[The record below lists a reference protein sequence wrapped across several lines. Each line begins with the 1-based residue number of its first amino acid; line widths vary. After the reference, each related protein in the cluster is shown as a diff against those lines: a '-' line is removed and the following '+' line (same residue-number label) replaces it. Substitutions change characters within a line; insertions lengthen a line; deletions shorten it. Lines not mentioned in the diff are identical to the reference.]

1 MRNLY
6 LGINYSMTKQQS
18 YFWFGLFAFGTIA
31 FTLVQDNIRPNY
43 SGQNDLIKYL
53 LGIAPNFF
61 AGLGLSS
68 FFVVMITHINST
80 SKKPSTSVWLN
91 SKAHISSIVI
101 SVIGLSLWEFM
112 QTFSTRGHFDVHDLI
127 WTIIGAL
134 TFYLIWLV
142 VNNRNTTQ
150 L

>member
-1 MRNLY
+1 MSKR
-6 LGINYSMTKQQS
+6 QS

-31 FTLVQDNIRPNY
+31 FTLVQDNIRQNY
-43 SGQNDLIKYL
+43 HGPSDLIKYL

-80 SKKPSTSVWLN
+80 SKKPSTSVWLT
-91 SKAHISSIVI
+91 SKAQISSFFI

-112 QTFSTRGHFDVHDLI
+112 QTFSVHGHFDWNDLI

-142 VNNRNTTQ
+142 VNRQTR
-150 L
+150 